1 MLFFFFRNWNARKK
15 GWTGPLEV
23 QGETSLAFQLGMW
36 TSEKDSN
43 LSLHKV
49 RPIEAMMMMLMTIKT
64 YRVVRKF
71 SVSKCWPKCW
81 ERERCMRCM
90 TIDVSSSVWVICP
103 VKNRC
108 KSMSTYLLCS
118 MFQRLYVSPS
128 DAPTCKIGDQTFFV
142 VDLWDW
148 DVVNKTLNH
157 SLRWVGVCPFEK
169 KIAVNLFPHLNLI
182 AFQKRKKGQ
191 RLLARQISKTGYQ
204 DSQISAPTTCVLVN
218 PLYCRTLQSLMKF
231 QDPCSFPW
239 DKINL
244 LSWVYGIFRD
254 QWLRG
259 LRFFLTGTL
268 FLSDSSHTQWSL

>member
-1 MLFFFFRNWNARKK
+1 MKRVHLPVVHRSVSQEWLLIFRCQVRCVASTTLQFFFFRFYAFFFFRNWNARKK

-148 DVVNKTLNH
+148 DVVNKTLTEPFVEVGRGL
-157 SLRWVGVCPFEK
+157 SLWK
-169 KIAVNLFPHLNLI
+169 KN
-182 AFQKRKKGQ
+182 
-191 RLLARQISKTGYQ
+191 S
-204 DSQISAPTTCVLVN
+204 S
-218 PLYCRTLQSLMKF
+218 QSLSSFKF
-231 QDPCSFPW
+231 NCVSKKEKRPTSPCSTNF
-239 DKINL
+239 
-244 LSWVYGIFRD
+244 
-254 QWLRG
+254 
-259 LRFFLTGTL
+259 
-268 FLSDSSHTQWSL
+268 